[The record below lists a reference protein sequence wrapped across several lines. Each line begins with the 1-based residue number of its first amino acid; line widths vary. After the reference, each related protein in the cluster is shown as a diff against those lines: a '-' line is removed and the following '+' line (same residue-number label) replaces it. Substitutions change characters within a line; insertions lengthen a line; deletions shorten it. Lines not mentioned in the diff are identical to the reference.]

1 MVTIVGGGLAGSE
14 IAWQLSRKGIRVNL
28 FEMRP
33 KVKTEAHKTGDLAE
47 LVCSNSFRGASLTN
61 AVGLLKEELRVC
73 GSLIM
78 EAADFCSLPAGGALA
93 VDRVRFSKYITEKL
107 RNEPLIEFYEEEV
120 VEIPESPCF
129 IATGPLTSE
138 TLAKAIASKLG
149 EGELAFYDAIAPIVY
164 GESINWDIVFKQSR
178 YDKGGDDYAN
188 VPLSKEEYVRFI
200 ELVKSAE
207 KVSFGPELKPF
218 EGCMPIEDM
227 VERGDDTLRY
237 GPLKPVGLTD
247 PRTGKRPHAVVQLRQ
262 DDQEGHLWNMVG
274 FQTRMKYGEQLKVI
288 RTLPGLENAEFVR
301 MGSLHR
307 NTFINSPRCL
317 NPSMELRDHNRLYFA
332 GQVTGVEGYV
342 ESTASGIAAA
352 RHFLFGDVFPE
363 DTAIGSL
370 CRYVSDPNRKDFQ
383 PMNISFGLM
392 GSYFTEDKVSIRD
405 KDERR
410 LKTSNQALLS
420 LRSFLGT
427 ACSERE

>member
-1 MVTIVGGGLAGSE
+1 VVTIVGGGLAGSE
-14 IAWQLSRKGIRVNL
+14 IAWQLTRKGIRVNL

-78 EAADFCSLPAGGALA
+78 EAADFFSLPAGGALA
-93 VDRVRFSKYITEKL
+93 VDRVRFSKFITEKL
-107 RNEPLIEFYEEEV
+107 RNEPLIEFHEEEV
-120 VEIPESPCF
+120 VEIPDSPCF

-138 TLAKAIASKLG
+138 ALAKAIATKLG

-188 VPLSKEEYVRFI
+188 VPLSKDEYLRFI

-207 KVSFGPELKPF
+207 KVSFGPDLKPF

-237 GPLKPVGLTD
+237 GPLKPVGLID

-262 DDQEGHLWNMVG
+262 DDKEGHLWNMVG
-274 FQTRMKYGEQLKVI
+274 FQTRMKFGEQKKVI

-307 NTFINSPRCL
+307 NTFINSPKCL
-317 NPSMELRDHNRLYFA
+317 NPSMELRDHSGVYIA
-332 GQVTGVEGYV
+332 GQLTGVEGYV
-342 ESTASGIAAA
+342 ESTASGMAAA
-352 RHFLFGDVFPE
+352 RHFLCGDVFPE

-420 LRSFLGT
+420 LKRFLGIT
-427 ACSERE
+427 S